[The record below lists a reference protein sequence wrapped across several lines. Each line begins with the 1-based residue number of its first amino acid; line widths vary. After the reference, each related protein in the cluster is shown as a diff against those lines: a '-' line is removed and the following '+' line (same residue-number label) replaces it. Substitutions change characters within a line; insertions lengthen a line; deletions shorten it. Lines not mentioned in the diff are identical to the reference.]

1 MPSPRIIS
9 GLRELADRYDALL
22 CDVWGVIHNGRESFA
37 PACEALVRYQQARG
51 PVTLISN
58 APRPAQAVKPQLAQL
73 GVPEAAWSDF
83 VTSGDATVVELKA
96 RAPGPAWAVG
106 PGRDAPLFEGTGVVF
121 AEGPEDAAFIACTGL
136 FDDEIETPEDYRE
149 RFRLAAA
156 RDLVM
161 ICANPDRVVHRGDA
175 LIYCAGALAGLY
187 GELGGQV
194 IMAGKPFAP
203 IYGQAMQAIAR
214 RLGRPVDPARVLCI
228 GDGLPT
234 DVSGAN
240 NQGLDCLFVAGGI
253 HAEEILMDGA
263 VDPDRLDAFLT
274 REKAQAAYAIPKL
287 VW

>member
-263 VDPDRLDAFLT
+263 VDPDRLHAFLT